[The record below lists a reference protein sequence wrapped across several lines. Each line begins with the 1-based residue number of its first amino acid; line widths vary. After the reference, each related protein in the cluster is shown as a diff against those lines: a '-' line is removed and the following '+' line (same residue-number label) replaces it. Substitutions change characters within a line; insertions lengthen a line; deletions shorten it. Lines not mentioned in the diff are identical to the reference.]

1 MKNIQDE
8 FQIFRDELKK
18 LKIDVTKIVKVG
30 NGSMDFHEVFY
41 KSPRY
46 EDVKTVY
53 VQRHNLDNLIDSLTI
68 AIDNDE
74 LKLNNENTF
83 KKEIESKIQN
93 SHTKLLALIYNF
105 KG

>member
-8 FQIFRDELKK
+8 FQVFRDELRK
-18 LKIDVTKIVKVG
+18 LNIEVQKVVKVG

-53 VQRHNLDNLIDSLTI
+53 VQRHNLDSIL
-68 AIDNDE
+68 E
-74 LKLNNENTF
+74 KF
-83 KKEIESKIQN
+83 KQAY
-93 SHTKLLALIYNF
+93 H
-105 KG
+105 